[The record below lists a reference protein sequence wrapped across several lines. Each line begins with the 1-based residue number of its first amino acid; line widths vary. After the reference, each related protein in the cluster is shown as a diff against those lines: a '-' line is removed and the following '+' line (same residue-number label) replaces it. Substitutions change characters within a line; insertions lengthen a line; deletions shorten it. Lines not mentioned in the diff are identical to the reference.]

1 MIAISA
7 VEDCI
12 HGRPGGPAV
21 KCGGEQPTCNRC
33 AARADECVYKL
44 NPTLSYTSRLEQR
57 IKDLEAQLAAARV
70 HAPGPSEPSRTSSPS
85 LGPSAG
91 QSPMTDPHH
100 VESQDEESVSES
112 FKGLK
117 VDDKGGITYHGA
129 TSFFQLPSDRPL
141 GSRDHTSS
149 SEQAIQRRERLVAN
163 AWQQRALENM
173 SEIPE
178 PFGYLLNVHWC
189 WIQPLFNFIYRP
201 AFTRD
206 MQTMGPYYS
215 HTLMNAVLSH
225 SIRWGRSDPATKEKL
240 EEFYDGGALFG
251 KHARSMVFEEL
262 SQGVCSIPTVQTLL
276 LLSAQECSVGNSAQA
291 WTYSGLAFRIIDH
304 LGICVDGQRY
314 PGSVQLADEDV
325 EIRHRLFWSCY
336 FWDKMISLYLG
347 RSPSLQQTSVSP
359 PQIMFD
365 DSAENESW
373 TPFGVVPEGGWK
385 YPPSAAHSTS
395 CFTQMCR
402 LSVIFNEILVHMY
415 DPVRPN
421 SQAEMQECLAK
432 QEPALRQWWD
442 ELPPHLKMDS
452 TALPALAPPSHII
465 TLNALYRTFKILLY
479 RPMLS
484 QRGRV
489 GENLQP
495 VQRYLVE
502 CVTTAT
508 SIIAIFDLF
517 CRSFGIGHCV
527 LSLSYSVY
535 IAASIF
541 LLQVQSSVEDTQA
554 LRRLEY
560 CVRILASVKRIN
572 PGESPHF
579 VSTPISVNDV
589 ADPSEKVISSAL
601 NLITRELASLGID
614 VGALGLSKT
623 AATPPMATYGIPQAR
638 EPGVPPVSVPPGPE
652 ATSSPEQ
659 LYNFPFVDTLGP
671 EAFAIDP
678 QVFQNMSA
686 IEPLSVRVGAIEE

>member
-1 MIAISA
+1 MSSTRAIKKSA
-7 VEDCI
+7 FSCEPC
-12 HGRPGGPAV
+12 RRRKV

-44 NPTLSYTSRLEQR
+44 NPTLSYTSRLEHR
-57 IKDLEAQLAAARV
+57 VKELEAQLAAARASS
-70 HAPGPSEPSRTSSPS
+70 APGPSEPSRTSSPS
-85 LGPSAG
+85 VGPSAG

-100 VESQDEESVSES
+100 FESQDEESVSES

-117 VDDKGGITYHGA
+117 VDDKGAITYHGA
-129 TSFFQLPSDRPL
+129 TSFFHMPGDRPS
-141 GSRDHTSS
+141 GSRDQQSTSDH
-149 SEQAIQRRERLVAN
+149 AMQRRERLVAN

-173 SEIPE
+173 SDIPE
-178 PFGYLLNVHWC
+178 PFQYLLNVHWC

-206 MQTMGPYYS
+206 MQTLGPYYS

-240 EEFYDGGALFG
+240 DEFYDGGALFG
-251 KHARSMVFEEL
+251 KHARSMVFDEL
-262 SQGVCSIPTVQTLL
+262 SRGVCSIPTVQTLL

-314 PGSVQLADEDV
+314 PGSVHLTDEDV

-365 DSAENESW
+365 DSSENESW
-373 TPFGVVPEGGWK
+373 TPFGVVPQGGWK
-385 YPPSAAHSTS
+385 YPPATAHSTS
-395 CFTQMCR
+395 CFMQMCR
-402 LSVIFNEILVHMY
+402 LSIVFNEILVHMY

-421 SQAEMQECLAK
+421 SQAEMQDCLAK
-432 QEPALRQWWD
+432 QEVALRQWWD
-442 ELPPHLKMDS
+442 ELPSFLKIDA

-465 TLNALYRTFKILLY
+465 TLNVLYRTFKILLY

-484 QRGRV
+484 QRGRENA
-489 GENLQP
+489 ENLQP
-495 VQRYLVE
+495 VQRYLGE
-502 CVTTAT
+502 CVTSAT
-508 SIIAIFDLF
+508 GIIAIFDLF
-517 CRSFGIGHCV
+517 CRSFGISHCV

-541 LLQVQSSVEDTQA
+541 LLQVQSSVEDAQA

-572 PGESPHF
+572 P
-579 VSTPISVNDV
+579 
-589 ADPSEKVISSAL
+589 VISSAL
-601 NLITRELASLGID
+601 NLITRELVRLGID
-614 VGALGLSKT
+614 IGALGLPKT
-623 AATPPMATYGIPQAR
+623 APTPPMATYGIPQPRPAGAS
-638 EPGVPPVSVPPGPE
+638 PASAPLGPE

-659 LYNFPFVDTLGP
+659 LYNFPVGDTPGP
-671 EAFAIDP
+671 EAFAMDP
-678 QVFQNMSA
+678 QVFQTMSS
-686 IEPLSVRVGAIEE
+686 IEPLSVRVGAIDE

>member
-1 MIAISA
+1 MSSTRAIKKSA
-7 VEDCI
+7 FSCEPC
-12 HGRPGGPAV
+12 RRRKV

-44 NPTLSYTSRLEQR
+44 PVVLTFANSNPTLSYTSRLEHR
-57 IKDLEAQLAAARV
+57 IKELEAQLAAAKA
-70 HAPGPSEPSRTSSPS
+70 HGHGPSEPSRTSSPS
-85 LGPSAG
+85 IGPSAG
-91 QSPMTDPHH
+91 QSPMTDSHH
-100 VESQDEESVSES
+100 FESQDEESVSES

-117 VDDKGGITYHGA
+117 VDDKGAITYHGS
-129 TSFFQLPSDRPL
+129 TSFFQLPGDRPS
-141 GSRDHTSS
+141 GARDQQSTSN
-149 SEQAIQRRERLVAN
+149 QAMQRRERLVAN

-173 SEIPE
+173 SDIP
-178 PFGYLLNVHWC
+178 
-189 WIQPLFNFIYRP
+189 PLFNFIYRP

-206 MQTMGPYYS
+206 MQTLGPYYS

-240 EEFYDGGALFG
+240 DEFYDGGALFG

-262 SQGVCSIPTVQTLL
+262 SQGICSIPTVQTLL

-314 PGSVQLADEDV
+314 PGSVQLTDEDV

-365 DSAENESW
+365 DSSENESW

-395 CFTQMCR
+395 CFMQMCR
-402 LSVIFNEILVHMY
+402 LSIVFNEILVHMY

-421 SQAEMQECLAK
+421 SQAEMQDCLAK
-432 QEPALRQWWD
+432 QEVALRQWWD
-442 ELPPHLKMDS
+442 DLPPHLKMEPAS
-452 TALPALAPPSHII
+452 LPALAPPSHII
-465 TLNALYRTFKILLY
+465 TLNVLYRTFKILLY

-484 QRGRV
+484 QRSRV

-495 VQRYLVE
+495 VQRYLGE
-502 CVTTAT
+502 CVTSAT
-508 SIIAIFDLF
+508 GIIAIFDLF
-517 CRSFGIGHCV
+517 CRSFGISHCV

-535 IAASIF
+535 ISASIF
-541 LLQVQSSVEDTQA
+541 LLQVQSSVDDTQA

-560 CVRILASVKRIN
+560 CARILASVKRIN
-572 PGESPHF
+572 P
-579 VSTPISVNDV
+579 
-589 ADPSEKVISSAL
+589 VISSAL
-601 NLITRELASLGID
+601 NLIVRELVSLGID
-614 VGALGLSKT
+614 VGALGLPKT
-623 AATPPMATYGIPQAR
+623 DAIPPMATYGIPQPRPAN
-638 EPGVPPVSVPPGPE
+638 VPPTSMPPGPE

-659 LYNFPFVDTLGP
+659 IYNFPFVDTLGP

-678 QVFQNMSA
+678 QVFQTMSS
-686 IEPLSVRVGAIEE
+686 IEPLSVRVGAIDE

>member
-1 MIAISA
+1 MSSTRAIKKSA
-7 VEDCI
+7 FSCEPC
-12 HGRPGGPAV
+12 RRRKV

-44 NPTLSYTSRLEQR
+44 NPTLSYTSRLEHR
-57 IKDLEAQLAAARV
+57 IKELEAQLAAAKA

-85 LGPSAG
+85 IGPSAG

-100 VESQDEESVSES
+100 FESQDEESVSES

-117 VDDKGGITYHGA
+117 VDDKGAITYHGS
-129 TSFFQLPSDRPL
+129 TSFFQLPGDRPS
-141 GSRDHTSS
+141 GSRDHQSTSDH
-149 SEQAIQRRERLVAN
+149 AIQRRERLVAN

-173 SEIPE
+173 SDIPE
-178 PFGYLLNVHWC
+178 PFQYLLNVHWC

-206 MQTMGPYYS
+206 MQTLGPYYS

-240 EEFYDGGALFG
+240 DEFYDGGALFG

-262 SQGVCSIPTVQTLL
+262 SQGICSIPTVQTLL

-314 PGSVQLADEDV
+314 PGSVQLTDEDV

-365 DSAENESW
+365 DSSENESW

-395 CFTQMCR
+395 CFMQMCR
-402 LSVIFNEILVHMY
+402 LSIVFNEILVHMY

-421 SQAEMQECLAK
+421 SQAEMQDCLAK
-432 QEPALRQWWD
+432 QEVALRQWWE
-442 ELPPHLKMDS
+442 ELPPHLKIEP

-465 TLNALYRTFKILLY
+465 TLNVLYRTFKILLY

-484 QRGRV
+484 QRSRV

-495 VQRYLVE
+495 VQRYLGE
-502 CVTTAT
+502 CVVSAT
-508 SIIAIFDLF
+508 GIIAIFDLF
-517 CRSFGIGHCV
+517 CRSFGISHCV

-572 PGESPHF
+572 P
-579 VSTPISVNDV
+579 
-589 ADPSEKVISSAL
+589 VISSAL
-601 NLITRELASLGID
+601 NLITRELVSLGID
-614 VGALGLSKT
+614 IGALGLPK
-623 AATPPMATYGIPQAR
+623 ADATPPMATYGIPQAR
-638 EPGVPPVSVPPGPE
+638 PVDVPPASVPPGPE

-659 LYNFPFVDTLGP
+659 IYNFPFVDTLGP

-678 QVFQNMSA
+678 QVFQTMSS
-686 IEPLSVRVGAIEE
+686 IEPLSVRVGAIDE

>member
-1 MIAISA
+1 MSTRAIKKSA
-7 VEDCI
+7 FSCEPC
-12 HGRPGGPAV
+12 RRRKV

-57 IKDLEAQLAAARV
+57 IKDLESQLAAARAHV

-85 LGPSAG
+85 LGPSTAG
-91 QSPMTDPHH
+91 QSPMTDSHH
-100 VESQDEESVSES
+100 AESQDDESVSES

-117 VDDKGGITYHGA
+117 VDDRGGITYHGA
-129 TSFFQLPSDRPL
+129 TSFFQLPNDRPL
-141 GSRDHTSS
+141 GSRDPAAS
-149 SEQAIQRRERLVAN
+149 SEQAVQRRERLVAN

-206 MQTMGPYYS
+206 MQTLGPYYS

-240 EEFYDGGALFG
+240 DELYDGGALFG

-262 SQGVCSIPTVQTLL
+262 GQGVCSIPTVQTLL

-314 PGSVQLADEDV
+314 PGSVRLADEDV

-385 YPPSAAHSTS
+385 YPPAAAHSTS
-395 CFTQMCR
+395 CFMQMCR

-442 ELPPHLKMDS
+442 ELPPHLKIDS
-452 TALPALAPPSHII
+452 AALPALAPPSHII

-484 QRGRV
+484 QRGRA
-489 GENLQP
+489 GENNLQP

-517 CRSFGIGHCV
+517 CRSFGISHCV

-541 LLQVQSSVEDTQA
+541 LLQVQSSIEDTQA

-560 CVRILASVKRIN
+560 CVRILAAVKRIN
-572 PGESPHF
+572 P
-579 VSTPISVNDV
+579 
-589 ADPSEKVISSAL
+589 VISSAL
-601 NLITRELASLGID
+601 NLITKELVSLGVD
-614 VGALGLSKT
+614 VGALGLPKT

-638 EPGVPPVSVPPGPE
+638 HPDMPPTSGPPGPE
-652 ATSSPEQ
+652 ATSSPEHI
-659 LYNFPFVDTLGP
+659 YNFPFVDTLGP

-678 QVFQNMSA
+678 QVFQNMSS
-686 IEPLSVRVGAIEE
+686 IEPLSVRVGAIDE

>member
-1 MIAISA
+1 MSTRAIKKSA
-7 VEDCI
+7 FSCEPC
-12 HGRPGGPAV
+12 RRRKV
-21 KCGGEQPTCNRC
+21 KCGGEQPSCNRC

-44 NPTLSYTSRLEQR
+44 NPTLSYTSRLEHR
-57 IKDLEAQLAAARV
+57 IKELEAQLVAARS
-70 HAPGPSEPSRTSSPS
+70 HAPGPSEPSRASTPS

-100 VESQDEESVSES
+100 AESQDEESVSES

-117 VDDKGGITYHGA
+117 VDDKGSITYHGA
-129 TSFFQLPSDRPL
+129 TSFFQLPSDRTL
-141 GSRDHTSS
+141 GSKDTTAPSD
-149 SEQAIQRRERLVAN
+149 QAIHRRERLVAN

-178 PFGYLLNVHWC
+178 PFQYLLNVHWC

-206 MQTMGPYYS
+206 MQTMGPHYS

-240 EEFYDGGALFG
+240 DEFFDGGALFG
-251 KHARSMVFEEL
+251 KHARSMVFDEL
-262 SQGVCSIPTVQTLL
+262 SRGICSIPTVQTLL

-336 FWDKMISLYLG
+336 FWDKMVSLYLG

-385 YPPSAAHSTS
+385 YPPAAAHSTS
-395 CFTQMCR
+395 CFMQMCR

-452 TALPALAPPSHII
+452 AALPALAPPSHII

-484 QRGRV
+484 QRGHIS
-489 GENLQP
+489 ENLQP

-517 CRSFGIGHCV
+517 CRSFGISHCV

-572 PGESPHF
+572 P
-579 VSTPISVNDV
+579 
-589 ADPSEKVISSAL
+589 VISSAL

-614 VGALGLSKT
+614 VAALGLPRSD
-623 AATPPMATYGIPQAR
+623 ATPPMATYGIPQQR
-638 EPGVPPVSVPPGPE
+638 PVPPTSAPPGPE

-686 IEPLSVRVGAIEE
+686 IEPLSVRVGAIDE

>member
-1 MIAISA
+1 MSSTRAIKKSA
-7 VEDCI
+7 FSCEPC
-12 HGRPGGPAV
+12 RRRKV

-57 IKDLEAQLAAARV
+57 VKELEAQLAAARA
-70 HAPGPSEPSRTSSPS
+70 HAPGPSAEPSRTSSPS
-85 LGPSAG
+85 VGPSAG
-91 QSPMTDPHH
+91 QSPMTDSNHF
-100 VESQDEESVSES
+100 ESQDEESVNES

-117 VDDKGGITYHGA
+117 VDDKGAITYHGA
-129 TSFFQLPSDRPL
+129 TSFFHLPGHRPS
-141 GSRDHTSS
+141 GSRDQHSTS
-149 SEQAIQRRERLVAN
+149 EHAMQRRERLVAN

-173 SEIPE
+173 SDIPE
-178 PFGYLLNVHWC
+178 PFQYLLNVHWC

-206 MQTMGPYYS
+206 MQTLGPYYS

-225 SIRWGRSDPATKEKL
+225 SIRWGRSDPRTKEKL
-240 EEFYDGGALFG
+240 DELYDGGALFG

-314 PGSVQLADEDV
+314 PGSVQLTDEDV

-365 DSAENESW
+365 DSSENESW

-385 YPPSAAHSTS
+385 YPPAAAHSTS
-395 CFTQMCR
+395 CFMQMCR
-402 LSVIFNEILVHMY
+402 LSIVFNEILVHMY

-421 SQAEMQECLAK
+421 SQAEMQDCVAK
-432 QEPALRQWWD
+432 QEVALRQWWE
-442 ELPPHLKMDS
+442 ELPSFLKIEA

-465 TLNALYRTFKILLY
+465 TLNVLYRTFKILLY

-484 QRGRV
+484 QRSQNSA
-489 GENLQP
+489 ENLQP
-495 VQRYLVE
+495 VQRYLGE
-502 CVTTAT
+502 CVRSAT
-508 SIIAIFDLF
+508 GIIAIFDLF
-517 CRSFGIGHCV
+517 CRSFGITHCV

-541 LLQVQSSVEDTQA
+541 LLQVQSSVEDVQA

-572 PGESPHF
+572 P
-579 VSTPISVNDV
+579 
-589 ADPSEKVISSAL
+589 VISSAL
-601 NLITRELASLGID
+601 NLITRELVRLGID
-614 VGALGLSKT
+614 ISALGLPKM
-623 AATPPMATYGIPQAR
+623 AATPPMATYGIPQPRPADA
-638 EPGVPPVSVPPGPE
+638 PPTSAPLGPE

-671 EAFAIDP
+671 EAFAMDP
-678 QVFQNMSA
+678 QVFQTMSS
-686 IEPLSVRVGAIEE
+686 IEPLSVRVGAIDE

>member
-1 MIAISA
+1 MRRRAADLQPPS
-7 VEDCI
+7 VDC
-12 HGRPGGPAV
+12 
-21 KCGGEQPTCNRC
+21 QQS
-33 AARADECVYKL
+33 
-44 NPTLSYTSRLEQR
+44 NPTLSYTSRLEHR
-57 IKDLEAQLAAARV
+57 IKELEAQLAAARA

-85 LGPSAG
+85 IGPSAG

-100 VESQDEESVSES
+100 FESQDEESVSES

-117 VDDKGGITYHGA
+117 VDDKGAITYHGS
-129 TSFFQLPSDRPL
+129 TSFFQLPGDRPS
-141 GSRDHTSS
+141 GSRDHQSTSDH
-149 SEQAIQRRERLVAN
+149 AMQRRERLVAN

-173 SEIPE
+173 SDIPT
-178 PFGYLLNVHWC
+178 L
-189 WIQPLFNFIYRP
+189 
-201 AFTRD
+201 
-206 MQTMGPYYS
+206 GPYYS

-240 EEFYDGGALFG
+240 DEFYDGGALFG

-262 SQGVCSIPTVQTLL
+262 SQGICSIPTVQTLL

-314 PGSVQLADEDV
+314 PGSVQLTDEDV

-365 DSAENESW
+365 DSSENESW

-395 CFTQMCR
+395 CFMQMCR
-402 LSVIFNEILVHMY
+402 LSIVFNEILVHMY

-421 SQAEMQECLAK
+421 GQAEMQDCLAK
-432 QEPALRQWWD
+432 QEVALRQWWED
-442 ELPPHLKMDS
+442 LPPHLKIEP

-465 TLNALYRTFKILLY
+465 TLNVLYRTFKILLY

-484 QRGRV
+484 QRSRV

-495 VQRYLVE
+495 VQRYLGE
-502 CVTTAT
+502 CVTSAT
-508 SIIAIFDLF
+508 GIIAIFDLF
-517 CRSFGIGHCV
+517 CRSFGISHCV

-560 CVRILASVKRIN
+560 CARILASVKRIN
-572 PGESPHF
+572 P
-579 VSTPISVNDV
+579 
-589 ADPSEKVISSAL
+589 VISSAL
-601 NLITRELASLGID
+601 NLITRELVGLGID
-614 VGALGLSKT
+614 IGALGLPKT

-638 EPGVPPVSVPPGPE
+638 PVDVPPASVPPGPE

-659 LYNFPFVDTLGP
+659 IYNFPFVDTLGP

-678 QVFQNMSA
+678 QVFQTMSS
-686 IEPLSVRVGAIEE
+686 IEPLSVRVGAIDE

>member
-1 MIAISA
+1 MSSTRAIKKSA
-7 VEDCI
+7 FSCEPCRRRKPAYGLWERGLGSLMDVEWRID
-12 HGRPGGPAV
+12 GGLTRRPA
-21 KCGGEQPTCNRC
+21 GEMRRRAADLQPQS
-33 AARADECVYKL
+33 
-44 NPTLSYTSRLEQR
+44 NPTLSYTSRLEHR
-57 IKDLEAQLAAARV
+57 IKELEAQLAAARA

-85 LGPSAG
+85 IGPSAG

-100 VESQDEESVSES
+100 FESQDEESVSES

-117 VDDKGGITYHGA
+117 VDDKGAITYHGS
-129 TSFFQLPSDRPL
+129 TSFFQLPGDRPS
-141 GSRDHTSS
+141 GSRDHQSTSDH
-149 SEQAIQRRERLVAN
+149 AMQRRERLVAN

-173 SEIPE
+173 SDIPT
-178 PFGYLLNVHWC
+178 L
-189 WIQPLFNFIYRP
+189 
-201 AFTRD
+201 
-206 MQTMGPYYS
+206 GPYYS

-240 EEFYDGGALFG
+240 DEFYDGGALFG

-262 SQGVCSIPTVQTLL
+262 SQGICSIPTVQTLL

-314 PGSVQLADEDV
+314 PGSVQLSDEDV

-365 DSAENESW
+365 DSSENESW

-395 CFTQMCR
+395 CFMQMCR
-402 LSVIFNEILVHMY
+402 LSIVFNEILVHMY

-421 SQAEMQECLAK
+421 SQTEMQDCLAK
-432 QEPALRQWWD
+432 QEVALRQWWD
-442 ELPPHLKMDS
+442 ELPPHLKIEP

-465 TLNALYRTFKILLY
+465 TLNVLYRTFKILLY

-484 QRGRV
+484 QRSRV

-495 VQRYLVE
+495 VQRYLGE
-502 CVTTAT
+502 CVTSAT
-508 SIIAIFDLF
+508 GIIAIFDLF
-517 CRSFGIGHCV
+517 CRSFGISHCV

-572 PGESPHF
+572 P
-579 VSTPISVNDV
+579 
-589 ADPSEKVISSAL
+589 VISSAL
-601 NLITRELASLGID
+601 NLITRELVGLGID
-614 VGALGLSKT
+614 IGALGLPKT
-623 AATPPMATYGIPQAR
+623 DATPPMATYGIPQAR
-638 EPGVPPVSVPPGPE
+638 PVNVPPASVPPGPE

-659 LYNFPFVDTLGP
+659 IYNFPFVDTLGP

-678 QVFQNMSA
+678 QVFQTMSS
-686 IEPLSVRVGAIEE
+686 IEPLSVRVGAIDE

>member
-1 MIAISA
+1 MSSTRAIKKSA
-7 VEDCI
+7 FSCEPCRRRKPSVDC
-12 HGRPGGPAV
+12 
-21 KCGGEQPTCNRC
+21 QQS
-33 AARADECVYKL
+33 
-44 NPTLSYTSRLEQR
+44 NPTLSYTSRLEHR
-57 IKDLEAQLAAARV
+57 IKELEAQLAAARA

-85 LGPSAG
+85 IGPSAG

-100 VESQDEESVSES
+100 FESQDEESVSES

-117 VDDKGGITYHGA
+117 VDDKGAITYHGS
-129 TSFFQLPSDRPL
+129 TSFFQLPGDRPS
-141 GSRDHTSS
+141 GSRDHQSTSDH
-149 SEQAIQRRERLVAN
+149 AMQRRERLVAN

-173 SEIPE
+173 SDIPT
-178 PFGYLLNVHWC
+178 L
-189 WIQPLFNFIYRP
+189 
-201 AFTRD
+201 
-206 MQTMGPYYS
+206 GPYYS

-240 EEFYDGGALFG
+240 DEFYDGGALFG

-262 SQGVCSIPTVQTLL
+262 SQGICSIPTVQTLL

-314 PGSVQLADEDV
+314 PGSVQLTDEDV

-359 PQIMFD
+359 PQIMCRFSFLAVFLSQANDMAVD
-365 DSAENESW
+365 DSSENESW

-395 CFTQMCR
+395 CFMQMCR
-402 LSVIFNEILVHMY
+402 LSIVFNEILVHMY

-421 SQAEMQECLAK
+421 GQAEMQDCLAK
-432 QEPALRQWWD
+432 QEVALRQWWED
-442 ELPPHLKMDS
+442 LPPHLKIEP

-465 TLNALYRTFKILLY
+465 TLNVLYRTFKILLY

-484 QRGRV
+484 QRSRV

-495 VQRYLVE
+495 VQRYLGE
-502 CVTTAT
+502 CVTSAT
-508 SIIAIFDLF
+508 GIIAIFDLF
-517 CRSFGIGHCV
+517 CRSFGISHCV

-560 CVRILASVKRIN
+560 CARILASVKRIN
-572 PGESPHF
+572 P
-579 VSTPISVNDV
+579 
-589 ADPSEKVISSAL
+589 VISSAL
-601 NLITRELASLGID
+601 NLITRELVSLGID
-614 VGALGLSKT
+614 IGALGLPKT

-638 EPGVPPVSVPPGPE
+638 PVDVPPASVPPGPE

-659 LYNFPFVDTLGP
+659 IYNFPFVDTLGP

-678 QVFQNMSA
+678 QVFQTMSS
-686 IEPLSVRVGAIEE
+686 IEPLSVRVGAIDE